1 MDKYWKKGRKKM
13 ENKRIVIIDGNSLIN
28 RAFYA
33 LPPLT
38 TKEGQ
43 HTNAIYGFMTMLFK
57 VMEEYRPQYI
67 GVAFDKK
74 APTFRHKEYD
84 AYKAGRKKMPPELA
98 EQMEPLKEVLDALN
112 IYRIEIEGF
121 EADDLIGTL
130 AKYCEGRDF
139 ESLIVTGDKDALQ
152 LASNRTKI
160 LITKKGIS
168 NLEIY
173 DDKKVLEVFEVTPLQ
188 FIDLKG
194 LMGDKSDNIP
204 GVPGVGEKTAI
215 KLIKEFGSV
224 ENLLENSHQISADKL
239 REKIEDNMQQAIL
252 SKRLATIVTN
262 VPVEMNVESLKV
274 EEPDKNRILEIF
286 KRYEFNTLINRVMAT
301 LPEGEEREE
310 SKLSFEIIK
319 EMDALEEIIKLIK
332 EKKKMT
338 FKSISTEE
346 NILRDKVIAIAIAV
360 DTTKQYY
367 IDLRGFEEADVAIDK
382 LKEILEEEAIEKISH
397 DMKKEILHFYPY
409 GITIKNLSFD
419 TMIGEYLIDPAK
431 TNYSLKE
438 LAAQYFGENL
448 MEEEELRGKG
458 KSKIEVNQVAEEK
471 LRTYLCQQVKTV
483 VQLVETIKEKLQELE
498 LTELYYEVELPL
510 TEVLASMEFKGIK
523 VDKHMLENFKIEFK
537 DKIDGLTEEI
547 YTLAGNTFNINSPKQ
562 LGEILFDKLQLP
574 PIKKTKTGYSTNVE
588 VLEKLY
594 DQHEIIPKILEYRQ
608 ATKIYTTYIEGL
620 LNIINPITER
630 IHSNFNQTVTT
641 TGRISSTEPNL
652 QNIPIKLEI
661 GRQLRKVFRADDNN
675 KFIDADYSQ
684 IELRVLAHISEDK
697 NLLESFLND
706 QDVHTRTAAEIFDVP
721 MEEVTSAMRSSA
733 KAVNFGI
740 VYGISDFG
748 LSENLNI
755 SRYKAKN
762 YIESYLKKY
771 AFVQKYMDE
780 AVKTAKEQGFVVTLL
795 NRRRYLPEIS
805 SRNFNIRSF
814 GERVAMN
821 TPIQGSAADI
831 IKIAMVKVYQN
842 LKAGGYVAQLILQV
856 HDELI
861 VECPDHEV
869 EEVTSI
875 VKKSMEE
882 AMNLKV
888 PLKVD
893 LACGDTW
900 YDTK

>member
-1 MDKYWKKGRKKM
+1 M
-13 ENKRIVIIDGNSLIN
+13 EHKRIVIIDGNSLIN

-57 VMEEYRPQYI
+57 VMEEYHPQYI

-173 DDKKVLEVFEVTPLQ
+173 DDKKVFEDFEVTPLQ

-204 GVPGVGEKTAI
+204 GIPGVGEKTAI
-215 KLIKEFGSV
+215 KLIKEFGSI
-224 ENLLENSHQISADKL
+224 ENLVKNSHQIFADKL
-239 REKIEDNMQQAIL
+239 REKIQDNVQQAIL

-262 VPVEMNVESLKV
+262 VPVEMSVESLRV
-274 EEPDKNRILEIF
+274 EEFDKNKILEIF
-286 KRYEFNTLINRVMAT
+286 KKYEFNSLINRVMAT
-301 LPEGEEREE
+301 FSESESVEEN
-310 SKLSFEIIK
+310 KLSLEVIK
-319 EMDALEEIIKLIK
+319 EMNALQEILKLIK
-332 EKKKMT
+332 EKKKII
-338 FKSISTEE
+338 FKSITTEK
-346 NILRDKVIAIAIAV
+346 NILQDEVIAIAIAS
-360 DTTKQYY
+360 DTIKQYY
-367 IDLRGFEEADVAIDK
+367 IDLREFQEAKQVIDEI
-382 LKEILEEEAIEKISH
+382 KEILEEEAIEKISH

-409 GITIKNLSFD
+409 GITIRNISFD

-431 TNYSLKE
+431 SSYSLKD

-448 MEEEELRGKG
+448 MDEEELRGKG
-458 KSKIEVNQVAEEK
+458 KSKIEVNQVSAEK
-471 LRTYLCQQVKTV
+471 LQTYLYQQVRAV
-483 VQLVETIKEKLQELE
+483 AQLVETIKARLEELQ
-498 LTELYYEVELPL
+498 LTKLYYEVELPL

-547 YTLAGNTFNINSPKQ
+547 YKLAGDTFNINSPKQ

-594 DQHEIIPKILEYRQ
+594 DQHEIIPKILDYRQ
-608 ATKIYTTYIEGL
+608 VTKIKTTYIDGL

-661 GRQLRKVFRADDNN
+661 GRQLRKVFRADENN

-706 QDVHTRTAAEIFDVP
+706 QDVHTRTASEIFDVP
-721 MEEVTSAMRSSA
+721 IEEVTSAMRSSA

-748 LSENLNI
+748 LAENLNI
-755 SRYKAKN
+755 SRYQAKK
-762 YIESYLKKY
+762 YIESYLEKY
-771 AFVQKYMDE
+771 ASVQKYME
-780 AVKTAKEQGFVVTLL
+780 EIVITAKEKGYVVTLL
-795 NRRRYLPEIS
+795 NRRRYLPEIA

-814 GERVAMN
+814 GERIAMN

-831 IKIAMVKVYQN
+831 IKIAMVKVYEN
-842 LKAGGYVAQLILQV
+842 LKAGGYTAQLILQV

-869 EEVTSI
+869 EKVAAL
-875 VKKSMEE
+875 VKDSMEE
-882 AMNLKV
+882 AMGLKV

-893 LACGDTW
+893 LASGDTW

>member
-1 MDKYWKKGRKKM
+1 M

-43 HTNAIYGFMTMLFK
+43 HTNGIYGFLTMLFK
-57 VMEEYRPQYI
+57 VIEDYQPQYI

-112 IYRIEIEGF
+112 IYRIEMEGF

-130 AKYCEGRDF
+130 AKHCEGKGF

-152 LASNRTKI
+152 LASPTTKI
-160 LITKKGIS
+160 LITRKGIS
-168 NLEIY
+168 NLEVY
-173 DDKKVLEVFEVTPLQ
+173 DDKKVLDDFEVTPLQ

-204 GVPGVGEKTAI
+204 GVPGVGEKTAT
-215 KLIKEFGSV
+215 KLIKEFGSI
-224 ENLLENSHQISADKL
+224 ENLLQNTHQISASKL
-239 REKIEDNMQQAIL
+239 RQKIEDHVQQAVL
-252 SKRLATIVTN
+252 SKRLATIITN
-262 VPVEMNVESLKV
+262 IPVEINVDNLKV
-274 EEPDKNRILEIF
+274 KAFDRNKVFEVF
-286 KRYEFNTLINRVMAT
+286 KKYEFSSLMGKISNTHQDT
-301 LPEGEEREE
+301 SYREE
-310 SKLSFEIIK
+310 KVMVEEIIQGIP
-319 EMDALEEIIKLIK
+319 ALEEVIKLVK
-332 EKKKMT
+332 EKKQMF
-338 FKSISTEE
+338 FKSIATDE
-346 NILRDKVIAIAIAV
+346 NILENQIIAICIAV
-360 DTTKQYY
+360 NASEEYY
-367 IDLRGFEEADVAIDK
+367 IDLRKFEDNKRIIEA
-382 LKEILEEEAIEKISH
+382 LKQVLEEETIKKISH
-397 DMKKEILHFYPY
+397 DMKQELLHFYPY
-409 GITIKNLSFD
+409 GIHIKNLNFD

-431 TNYSLKE
+431 SNYSLKE
-438 LAAQYFGENL
+438 LALQYFGEDL
-448 MEEEELRGKG
+448 MDEEDLFGKG
-458 KSKIEVNQVAEEK
+458 KNKLGVKEVAEEK
-471 LRTYLCQQVKTV
+471 LQTYLCQQVRAIIRLTD
-483 VQLVETIKEKLQELE
+483 LIKEKIEELQLKA
-498 LTELYYEVELPL
+498 LYYEVELPL
-510 TEVLASMEFKGIK
+510 TEVLASMEYKGIK
-523 VDKHMLENFKIEFK
+523 VDKHMLEELEIEFRE
-537 DKIDGLTEEI
+537 KIDELTKEI
-547 YTLAGNTFNINSPKQ
+547 YRLAGDTFNINSPKQ

-608 ATKIYTTYIEGL
+608 MTKIKTTYIDGL
-620 LNIINPITER
+620 LSIINPVTKR
-630 IHSNFNQTVTT
+630 IHSKFNQTVTT

-652 QNIPIKLEI
+652 QNIPIKLEM
-661 GRQLRKVFRADDNN
+661 GRQLRKVFRAEENYI
-675 KFIDADYSQ
+675 FIDADYSQ

-697 NLLESFLND
+697 NLLEAFLDD
-706 QDVHTRTAAEIFDVP
+706 QDIHTRTASEIFNVP
-721 MEEVTSAMRSSA
+721 MEEVTTSMRASA

-755 SRYKAKN
+755 SRYKAKQ
-762 YIESYLKKY
+762 YIDSYLEKYASVKKY
-771 AFVQKYMDE
+771 MEDTIE
-780 AVKTAKEQGFVVTLL
+780 TAKKMGYVVTLL
-795 NRRRYLPEIS
+795 NRRRYLSEIS

-831 IKIAMVKVYQN
+831 IKIAMVKVYRR
-842 LKAGGYVAQLILQV
+842 LKEEGYAAQLILQV

-861 VECPDHEV
+861 VESPEHEAQRV
-869 EEVTSI
+869 ADI
-875 VKKSMEE
+875 VKESMEE
-882 AMNLKV
+882 AMKLKV

-893 LACGDTW
+893 LALGTTW